1 MSKTKMAK
9 PKEKVRKPKAKL
21 VNVYIS
27 NTTREI
33 LNQLKYKYK
42 VSYSAICSVA
52 ARHILRCELTTKVK
66 HDKNAKWRTKIKPKY
81 FTKNPL
87 ATPNE
92 ETIYATNLFYFVSNQ
107 FKPFF
112 KELYL
117 KAKEDK
123 KLTEEEIEK
132 RRLAYYNKFLADLAK
147 ERDVYYDF
155 QNAYRTKVRV
165 EKQYNKEYGDK
176 LWKYLAQS

>member
-1 MSKTKMAK
+1 MSKNSMAK
-9 PKEKVRKPKAKL
+9 QKKEKLRKPRAKL
-21 VNVYIS
+21 VNVYMS
-27 NTTREI
+27 NATREI
-33 LNQLKYKYK
+33 LDQLKYKYK

-52 ARHILRCELTTKVK
+52 ARHIYACDLNTKVK

-81 FTKNPL
+81 FTEHPL

-92 ETIYATNLFYFVSNQ
+92 ETMYATNLLFFVANQ
-107 FKPFF
+107 FKPYF
-112 KELYL
+112 KEYYF
-117 KAKEDK
+117 KAKELK

-165 EKQYNKEYGDK
+165 EKQYNKEYGEK
-176 LWKYLAQS
+176 I